1 MIKFDLFEVSAA
13 NAQTAAN
20 VEAQM
25 KHFFSRANKTYKTYE
40 RASVER
46 LYDELTDQ
54 IGIGGELARLGVG
67 NPTKLA
73 ALFSGKFEQLK
84 NAGWN
89 VARIRTSPED
99 KFNKQ
104 RQKQAPEPKVKL
116 ANVNTPLSR
125 TMVVYDA
132 NAPKDQSNIIKYDFK
147 GKHNKN
153 DRTQLNEIKM
163 DWRNRTG
170 NHYFNARPIFL
181 SNYNK
186 KYGK

>member
-13 NAQTAAN
+13 NAQTAARVEN
-20 VEAQM
+20 VM
-25 KHFFSRANKTYKTYE
+25 KDFFRKVNKTYKMYE

-46 LYDELTDQ
+46 LYNDLTDRAM
-54 IGIGGELARLGVG
+54 ISGELARLGIS
-67 NPTKLA
+67 NPTALA
-73 ALFSGKFEQLK
+73 NAFKGKFQRLME
-84 NAGWN
+84 AGWN

-99 KFNKQ
+99 RMMKKQ
-104 RQKQAPEPKVKL
+104 TSEPKIKL
-116 ANVNTPLSR
+116 ANVNTPISR

-132 NAPKDQSNIIKYDFK
+132 NAPKDKNNIIKYDFK
-147 GKHNKN
+147 GKHNKS